1 MKFTIKKNVN
11 SFYQVLLIIWS
22 DECYLK
28 STEKFTNFF
37 TYLLK
42 YIIKLMTIQKNYAS
56 PKTCRYLRI
65 VDNGIVLV

>member
-1 MKFTIKKNVN
+1 M
-11 SFYQVLLIIWS
+11 IWS

-28 STEKFTNFF
+28 STEKFTNSF
-37 TYLLK
+37 TYFLEE
-42 YIIKLMTIQKNYAS
+42 IIKLMLVQKNYAS

>member
-1 MKFTIKKNVN
+1 M
-11 SFYQVLLIIWS
+11 IWS

-28 STEKFTNFF
+28 STEKFTNSF
-37 TYLLK
+37 TYFLEE
-42 YIIKLMTIQKNYAS
+42 IIKFMTFQKNYAS

>member
-1 MKFTIKKNVN
+1 M
-11 SFYQVLLIIWS
+11 IWS

-28 STEKFTNFF
+28 STEKFTNSF
-37 TYLLK
+37 TYFLEE
-42 YIIKLMTIQKNYAS
+42 IIKLMTFQKNYVS